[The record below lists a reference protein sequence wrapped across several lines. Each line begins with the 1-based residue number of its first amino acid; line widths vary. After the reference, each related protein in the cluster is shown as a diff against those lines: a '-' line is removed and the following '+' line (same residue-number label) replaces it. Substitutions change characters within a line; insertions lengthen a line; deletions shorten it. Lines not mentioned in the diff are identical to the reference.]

1 MHDNLNLTDAYKRE
15 RMFEKAVVARIQQ
28 LHETGR
34 QLAVLKRMYQSY
46 ALIIERIVDR
56 HKAPKDFD
64 PKDNPTSWKNA
75 GSGQHVGDAASDGED
90 ETFRT
95 PLTAKAVVK
104 FERLKDR
111 IELYAL
117 SEIQECLDE
126 KESLVFLV
134 RQNPTQYTLPTSKWK
149 ADSVGRTS
157 I

>member
-1 MHDNLNLTDAYKRE
+1 MLENLYLANAYKRE

-46 ALIIERIVDR
+46 ALIIGRIVSR
-56 HKAPKDFD
+56 HGT
-64 PKDNPTSWKNA
+64 PTEVNQQGPSA
-75 GSGQHVGDAASDGED
+75 GDGDD
-90 ETFRT
+90 ETFT
-95 PLTAKAVVK
+95 APLTAKAIVK

-134 RQNPTQYTLPTSKWK
+134 RRPDILGSAGIEK
-149 ADSVGRTS
+149 GG
-157 I
+157 